1 MDLEFAIL
9 AWFQSIHCAPLDA
22 LAIFFDTIGAH
33 GELWIVLA
41 VVLLL
46 FKRTRKTG
54 VAVAVALLLHL
65 FIGDRLIKPLIA
77 RPRPCD
83 LNTAFTPLVPRPSGW
98 SFPSGHTSSAFA
110 AASALLFEKS
120 RLAPYALV
128 LAAFIGLT
136 RLYLYVHFP
145 TDVLAGVTTGLVFG
159 FVAAKLVD
167 ALAARRAKHLS

>member
-1 MDLEFAIL
+1 MGLEFSIL
-9 AWFQSIHCAPLDA
+9 HWFQSIHCAPLDA

-33 GELWIVLA
+33 GELWIALA
-41 VVLLL
+41 IVLLL
-46 FKRTRKTG
+46 FKKTRKAG
-54 VAVAVALLLHL
+54 LAVAVALLLHL
-65 FIGDRLIKPLIA
+65 LIGDSFLKPLVA

-83 LNTAFTPLVPRPSGW
+83 LDPSVAMLVPRPIGW

-145 TDVLAGVTTGLVFG
+145 TDVLAGTVTGIVFG
-159 FVAAKLVD
+159 FLAAKLVD